1 MASNITNALQ
11 GFFNAPIVAS
21 TVSSLSEAASYISP
35 SKALANALT
44 NERFKSIAGP
54 IGDIAFPLI
63 GKAASYISP
72 KGAWNKAIEFIPFR
86 AMAVGSIASQTALFG
101 ISATFGLAAYKTT
114 KMRSKALYAGT
125 AILAASLGVYEILT
139 FRRAMSCLSSFEC
152 PQSKPSTLAG
162 KVNAWRNP
170 SVSCTEQT
178 QAAFLNCY
186 SLI

>member
-11 GFFNAPIVAS
+11 VFFNAPIANTISGLS
-21 TVSSLSEAASYISP
+21 TAASYISP
-35 SKALANALT
+35 SKALTNALT
-44 NERFKSIAGP
+44 NEKFKAVAEP
-54 IGDIAFPLI
+54 IGNIAFPLI

-101 ISATFGLAAYKTT
+101 LSASFGLAACKTN
-114 KMRSKALYAGT
+114 KMRVRILYAGT

-139 FRRAMSCLSSFEC
+139 FRNATSCLSAFEC
-152 PQSKPSTLAG
+152 TQSKPSTLAG

-178 QAAFLNCY
+178 QAAFPNCTG
-186 SLI
+186 